1 MNQGTP
7 LIRDHINTIF
17 TYEQQLHQMIPTLL
31 QQIDDDK
38 LQTAL
43 TDLLQLTMH
52 NSQRLGE
59 LSSLMDTQLQQQKS
73 QAVQALIAELQNR
86 SQQENSPAEQT
97 YYMSLLHKYLGHL
110 YTDYT
115 YALNLVENTGQES
128 NQALELL
135 RKSLD
140 ELKATNNRLS
150 SLADKK
156 IKQLKEARAREQQR
170 LEAERKQQQEQQQMM
185 EKTLREPPRVINFN
199 APQQTQT
206 PYQPTDLQPPQPQF
220 QSKTQPTQ
228 SFQPPQ
234 PQQTSKQRKPGLLS
248 QAKEKLFGVRE

>member
-97 YYMSLLHKYLGHL
+97 YFMSLLHKYLGHL

-156 IKQLKEARAREQQR
+156 IKQLKEARAREQQ
-170 LEAERKQQQEQQQMM
+170 QMM

-206 PYQPTDLQPPQPQF
+206 PYQPTDLQPPQPQ
-220 QSKTQPTQ
+220 
-228 SFQPPQ
+228 
-234 PQQTSKQRKPGLLS
+234 QTSKQRKPGLLS

>member
-97 YYMSLLHKYLGHL
+97 YFMSLLHKYLGHL

-156 IKQLKEARAREQQR
+156 IKQLKEARAR
-170 LEAERKQQQEQQQMM
+170 EQQQMM